1 MGAIGGLLRQSIS
14 LTGYLA
20 VALIWADIVWTWIF
34 IPITALVTT
43 LVISLNTVTATE
55 TIAGLARGVCDL
67 YLSLSGLLHQA
78 IKQVLEFLAWIYFY
92 PIDRDAV
99 EDPEPQTSLKS
110 QTPDHDHDH
119 DRPWNA
125 PELWS
130 YIESETGADPP
141 SEETIP
147 NETRTTPPEPQSQA
161 LVLYHHPSSTAC
173 DTTINSPSAHAP
185 TTDPDPPPDAITLR
199 SRPAQQY
206 PAPRFPTIT
215 DNINQINRMKAA
227 KDNPD
232 LPIHPPRPR
241 KSTPT
246 SPTPKQANAT
256 SAAKDRPTSSHRK
269 PSHSENRDKV
279 EVIRTRGDLDF
290 EDPWPSSDD
299 EGDDLNGCQPLV
311 STVVPRRPMQERWE
325 AVFHD
330 AKDKNEELDRFEAAL
345 RKGRRS

>member
-1 MGAIGGLLRQSIS
+1 M
-14 LTGYLA
+14 
-20 VALIWADIVWTWIF
+20 LIWADLLWTWIF
-34 IPITALVTT
+34 IPIITLVT
-43 LVISLNTVTATE
+43 SLNTVIATE
-55 TIAGLARGVCDL
+55 TIADLARGVCDL

-78 IKQVLEFLAWIYFY
+78 TKQVLEFLAWIYFY

-110 QTPDHDHDH
+110 QSPDHDDAY

-141 SEETIP
+141 TEENIP
-147 NETRTTPPEPQSQA
+147 NETRTTPNPQSQT
-161 LVLYHHPSSTAC
+161 LVLYQHPSSTASN
-173 DTTINSPSAHAP
+173 TTINSPSVHTP
-185 TTDPDPPPDAITLR
+185 PTDPDAPPDAITLR
-199 SRPAQQY
+199 ARPGQHY
-206 PAPRFPTIT
+206 PAPRSPTIT
-215 DNINQINRMKAA
+215 DNINQIHRMKAA

-232 LPIHPPRPR
+232 LQIQHQGPR

-246 SPTPKQANAT
+246 SSTTKKANAT
-256 SAAKDRPTSSHRK
+256 SPAKDRPTPHHQRK
-269 PSHSENRDKV
+269 HSHSDNREEEV

-290 EDPWPSSDD
+290 EDLWPSSDD

-311 STVVPRRPMQERWE
+311 STVVPRRPIQERWE

-330 AKDKNEELDRFEAAL
+330 AKDKDEELDRFEAAL
-345 RKGRRS
+345 GKGRRS

>member
-20 VALIWADIVWTWIF
+20 VALIWADLVWTWIF

-55 TIAGLARGVCDL
+55 TIADLARGVCDL

-78 IKQVLEFLAWIYFY
+78 TKQVLEFLAWIYFY

-99 EDPEPQTSLKS
+99 EDTEPQTSLKS
-110 QTPDHDHDH
+110 QTPDHDDAD

-141 SEETIP
+141 TEETIP
-147 NETRTTPPEPQSQA
+147 NETRTTPPHPQSQA
-161 LVLYHHPSSTAC
+161 LVLYRHPPSTAST
-173 DTTINSPSAHAP
+173 TTINSPSAHAP

-199 SRPAQQY
+199 ARPRQHY
-206 PAPRFPTIT
+206 PAPRSPTIT

-232 LPIHPPRPR
+232 LPLHTQGPR

-246 SPTPKQANAT
+246 SPTPKKTNAT
-256 SAAKDRPTSSHRK
+256 SPAKDRPTFHHRK
-269 PSHSENRDKV
+269 PSHSDNGDEV
-279 EVIRTRGDLDF
+279 EVIRARDLDF
-290 EDPWPSSDD
+290 EELWFPSDD
-299 EGDDLNGCQPLV
+299 EGDDLNGCQPLI
-311 STVVPRRPMQERWE
+311 STVVPTRPVQERWE
-325 AVFHD
+325 VVFHD